1 MGQRVF
7 SYMKEAAQTTVANSK
22 VSKIIKSL
30 FELESNI
37 DSLNE
42 KVADIKKTLTSK
54 TQSEL
59 EALKS
64 QVTQMAIK
72 EAESIISETKVRAEQ
87 QSKKIAAEGEA
98 KLAKLKSTVESK
110 SNEAVDGVVS
120 TILKP

>member
-1 MGQRVF
+1 
-7 SYMKEAAQTTVANSK
+7 MKEATQTAVADSK

-30 FELESNI
+30 SELENNI

-54 TQSEL
+54 TQTEL
-59 EALKS
+59 ESLQS

-72 EAESIISETKVRAEQ
+72 EAESIISETKAKAEQ

-98 KLAKLKSTVESK
+98 KLANLKSTVESK
-110 SNEAVDGVVS
+110 FNEAVDSVVS

>member
-1 MGQRVF
+1 
-7 SYMKEAAQTTVANSK
+7 MKEAAQTTVADSK

-30 FELESNI
+30 SELENNI

-54 TQSEL
+54 AQTEL
-59 EALKS
+59 ESLKS

-72 EAESIISETKVRAEQ
+72 EAEAIILETKAKAEQ
-87 QSKKIAAEGEA
+87 QSKKIATEGEA

-110 SNEAVDGVVS
+110 SNEAVDSVIS
-120 TILKP
+120 IILKP

>member
-1 MGQRVF
+1 
-7 SYMKEAAQTTVANSK
+7 MKEAAQTAVADSK

-30 FELESNI
+30 AELEGNI

-42 KVADIKKTLTSK
+42 KVADVKKTLISK

-59 EALKS
+59 ETLKS

-72 EAESIISETKVRAEQ
+72 EAESIISETKTKAELQ
-87 QSKKIAAEGEA
+87 AKKIATEGEA
-98 KLAKLKSTVESK
+98 KLAKLKSIVESK
-110 SNEAVDGVVS
+110 SNEAVDSVVS

>member
-1 MGQRVF
+1 
-7 SYMKEAAQTTVANSK
+7 MKEAAQTTVADSK

-30 FELESNI
+30 SELETNI

-42 KVADIKKTLTSK
+42 KVADVKKTLTSK

-59 EALKS
+59 DALKS

-72 EAESIISETKVRAEQ
+72 EAESIISEAKTQAEQ
-87 QSKKIAAEGEA
+87 QAKKIAAEGET
-98 KLAKLKSTVESK
+98 KLAKLKSVVESK
-110 SNEAVDGVVS
+110 SNEAVDSVVS

>member
-1 MGQRVF
+1 
-7 SYMKEAAQTTVANSK
+7 MKEAAQTTVADPK

-30 FELESNI
+30 FELENNI

-72 EAESIISETKVRAEQ
+72 EAESIILETKARAEQ
-87 QSKKIAAEGEA
+87 QSKKIVAEGEA

-110 SNEAVDGVVS
+110 SNEAVDSVVS